1 MFTIYWSYLLLVIY
15 DVIFQQMLYMNSNF
29 MILIKRNIPPT
40 SPYFIYFYAC
50 QYHILNVPIINI
62 VLVRY
67 ELDRRR
73 RKIKVFG
80 KTNGLKSNIIREEIK
95 KEMCELI
102 RNIMITIL
110 PSHSFIHNFKI
121 LLYTTFVSLWK
132 SNLIS
137 NLKIILL
144 CWIFSY

>member
-1 MFTIYWSYLLLVIY
+1 MLCMNNNLM
-15 DVIFQQMLYMNSNF
+15 IF
-29 MILIKRNIPPT
+29 IKPKSSPT

-50 QYHILNVPIINI
+50 QYHILNIPIINI

-67 ELDRRR
+67 ELDRR

-121 LLYTTFVSLWK
+121 LLYIMFVSLRNC
-132 SNLIS
+132 NLIS
-137 NLKIILL
+137 NSK
-144 CWIFSY
+144 

>member
-1 MFTIYWSYLLLVIY
+1 
-15 DVIFQQMLYMNSNF
+15 
-29 MILIKRNIPPT
+29 MILIKPNSPPT
-40 SPYFIYFYAC
+40 IPYFIYFYAC

-80 KTNGLKSNIIREEIK
+80 KTNSLKSNIIREEIK

-121 LLYTTFVSLWK
+121 LLYITFVSLWK
-132 SNLIS
+132 CSLIS
-137 NLKIILL
+137 NFRITYALIILDRL
-144 CWIFSY
+144 ENFLKFDKYTKLKKIW